1 MSDLRQHFL
10 LTLLLGMVSVSAT
23 VEAAEPS
30 PLRVVASTTMLADIV
45 RQVGGARVAVT
56 SLLAPGVDGH
66 TWQPAPADI
75 QRIATARLVV
85 VNGLGFEGWLDQV
98 IANAGARPTVVVA
111 STGVTPRG
119 GDPHAWQ
126 DARNGMRYAQAI
138 GAALAAADPAG
149 ADDYAAWT
157 EAYVAQLRVVD
168 AWVRKQIAS
177 LPPTARVLVTSHDAL
192 GYYGLAY
199 GLEVIAVEGIATGQE
214 PDPQHIAGLITLLR
228 ARHVKAVFIESVAS
242 PKVVEQ
248 IGAEG
253 GAALGGSLFSDSLDV
268 PGAPAG
274 TYIGMFLTNTRAIV
288 DGLR

>member
-1 MSDLRQHFL
+1 MTDLRQRL
-10 LTLLLGMVSVSAT
+10 LLPLLLGLLLAAPAPG
-23 VEAAEPS
+23 AAEPI
-30 PLRVVASTTMLADIV
+30 PLRVVATTTMLADIV
-45 RQVGGARVAVT
+45 RQVGGGRVAVT

-66 TWQPAPADI
+66 TWQPAPDDL
-75 QRIATARLVV
+75 QRLAAARLVV
-85 VNGLGFEGWLDQV
+85 VNGLGFEAWLDQV
-98 IANAGARPTVVVA
+98 IANAGTKPNVVVA
-111 STGVTPRG
+111 SAGVTPRG

-168 AWVRKQIAS
+168 AWVRKQIAT
-177 LPPTARVLVTSHDAL
+177 LPATARVLVTSHDAL
-192 GYYGLAY
+192 GYYGQAY

-214 PDPQHIAGLITLLR
+214 PDPQHVADLIALLR
-228 ARHVKAVFIESVAS
+228 ARHVKAVFIETVAS

-268 PGAPAG
+268 PGSPAG
-274 TYIGMFLTNTRAIV
+274 SYIGMFLANTRTIV